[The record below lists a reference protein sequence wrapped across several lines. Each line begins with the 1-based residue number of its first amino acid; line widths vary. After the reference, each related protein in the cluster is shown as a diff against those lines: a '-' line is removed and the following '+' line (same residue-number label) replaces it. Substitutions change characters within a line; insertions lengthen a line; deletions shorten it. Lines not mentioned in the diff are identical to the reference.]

1 MKNRKGFTIVEL
13 VIVIAVIGILAA
25 VLIPT
30 FTTVTK
36 QARLSSATSQAKNA
50 TTAVN
55 SAMNGTL
62 PNGSI
67 FAISNDNDF
76 DAEYWFAW
84 LDNANAQVDINKDPT
99 EGHYPPVSTKTV
111 ETVTTN
117 TYTVYVSSDC
127 FTNADLTAAQI
138 AANKELS
145 QNMLLNVAT
154 KGAYAAKTATAVTF
168 TTEASTTSALTVWKV
183 TYDEVNYVF
192 NVYDNEDIKTT
203 CVAFINY
210 FE

>member
-36 QARLSSATSQAKNA
+36 QARLSAATSQAKDA

-55 SAMNGTL
+55 SAMSATL
-62 PNGSI
+62 PKGSI

-76 DAEYWFAW
+76 DAEYWFTWNDA
-84 LDNANAQVDINKDPT
+84 LEQVDINKDPAT
-99 EGHYPPVSTKTV
+99 GSYPPVQSKTV

-117 TYTVYVSSDC
+117 TYTVYVTSDC
-127 FTNADLTAAQI
+127 FTNPDLTAAQI
-138 AANKELS
+138 TANKELV
-145 QNMLLNVAT
+145 QKTLLSVAT
-154 KGAYAAKTATAVTF
+154 KGAYAQKTAAEVTF
-168 TTEASTTSALTVWKV
+168 TEEPSTTKALIVWAV
-183 TYDEVNYVF
+183 TYDEVNYKF
-192 NVYDNEDIKTT
+192 NVFDNEDIKTT